1 MKGLRQ
7 ILFQTSVQVSFAK
20 CFYKQSLRR
29 FIAQIKFEQAL
40 KIIATLHRYVSFNMG
55 DTDYHPKIVWEK
67 SYAVL
72 RSC

>member
-7 ILFQTSVQVSFAK
+7 ILFQTSVQVSCAK

-40 KIIATLHRYVSFNMG
+40 KIIATLHRCVSFNMG

-72 RSC
+72 RSF